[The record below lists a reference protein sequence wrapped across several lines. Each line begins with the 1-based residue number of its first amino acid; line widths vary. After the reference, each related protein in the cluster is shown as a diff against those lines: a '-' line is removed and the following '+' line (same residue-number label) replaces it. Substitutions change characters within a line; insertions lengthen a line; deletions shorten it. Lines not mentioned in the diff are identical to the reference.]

1 MKKLIGEFDCK
12 IDEKGRLKLPAPLL
26 KQLGDGSSFTFVVN
40 RGFENNL
47 MMYPEVVWDT
57 ISGQVD
63 RLNQYVKKNREFV
76 RYFYRG
82 ATKVETDTSERILI
96 NKKLLEYASI
106 EKEAVLFA
114 YNDRIEI
121 WSKDNYDSVMNEEPI
136 DFSELAEEV
145 LGDVFKSD
153 LP

>member
-26 KQLGDGSSFTFVVN
+26 KQLGDGTSFTFVIN

-47 MMYPEVVWDT
+47 MMYPESVWDT

-63 RLNQYVKKNREFV
+63 KLNQYVKKNREFV

-82 ATKVETDTSERILI
+82 ATKVETDSSERILI
-96 NKKLLEYASI
+96 NKKLLEYAAI
-106 EKEAVLFA
+106 DKEVVLFA

-121 WSKDNYDSVMNEEPI
+121 WSQANYDSVMNEEPL
-136 DFSELAEEV
+136 DFSDLAEEV
-145 LGDVFKSD
+145 LGND
-153 LP
+153 LKQGL